1 MVSISL
7 RFWGGSMAPSC
18 PPHHAWPHVPR
29 HGSRRPA
36 LNGGPTVPCAEAL
49 PQEAQTLFPQTFPTP
64 RFLLW
69 AAPEA
74 QAVPGCRG
82 DSAGQPACG
91 SGQPVVSCMLHT
103 TRPVLTACLQMPV
116 TALCSIPGAQLL
128 YMDL

>member
-7 RFWGGSMAPSC
+7 RFLGGSMAPSC
-18 PPHHAWPHVPR
+18 PPRHARPHVPR

-49 PQEAQTLFPQTFPTP
+49 PQEAQTPFPQTVPTP
-64 RFLLW
+64 RFCLW

-74 QAVPGCRG
+74 QAVPGCPG
-82 DSAGQPACG
+82 DSAGQP
-91 SGQPVVSCMLHT
+91 VVSCVWHT